1 MRSFQLLG
9 HRGARGLFSE
19 NTVAGFAAAF
29 ALGVDAVELDVAMT
43 ADGVPVVSHEPA
55 LRPEITRGPDGH
67 WLETP
72 GPLLH
77 ALRFAELRRFDVGGI
92 RPGSSYAA
100 EFPVQAPQDGA
111 HIPSF
116 EEAVSIA
123 PGRFLAELKTFP
135 DRPEITAPAVALA
148 EATVAV
154 SDRIG
159 TGSRLAIES
168 FDWRGLRHLRRT
180 RPDIALAW
188 LTRAETVA
196 ASRLW
201 WDGPSPEDFAGS
213 IPRAVAAEG
222 GPTWAPDYA
231 DLTRELIEEAH
242 ALGLAVIAWTVNRP
256 ADIARLI
263 DWQIDGLITD
273 RPDLAQAVMRG
284 KGLALPPPL
293 AVTPR
298 PAR

>member
-1 MRSFQLLG
+1 MKCALASGPMPPSTPSTLSLVILSALPPRQSIIWSGPLESALALIMRSFQLLG

-154 SDRIG
+154 SAPRRSPLPGSGGTDPRPRISPAR
-159 TGSRLAIES
+159 SRA
-168 FDWRGLRHLRRT
+168 
-180 RPDIALAW
+180 
-188 LTRAETVA
+188 
-196 ASRLW
+196 
-201 WDGPSPEDFAGS
+201 PSPPKA
-213 IPRAVAAEG
+213 
-222 GPTWAPDYA
+222 
-231 DLTRELIEEAH
+231 
-242 ALGLAVIAWTVNRP
+242 
-256 ADIARLI
+256 ARL
-263 DWQIDGLITD
+263 G
-273 RPDLAQAVMRG
+273 RPTMQ
-284 KGLALPPPL
+284 
-293 AVTPR
+293 T
-298 PAR
+298 